1 MRLNH
6 NMNSLSTYNVYKKN
20 IAENASA
27 MERISSGEKINA
39 AKDNPNKIG
48 QSEQMRI
55 QIKSLQ
61 ASQRNLQ
68 DAASMIQTADGALQ
82 EANNTLS
89 RMRELAV
96 SAADDTK
103 STADKATIQE
113 EINQLKKNLD
123 DLAYNTEFNGVKM
136 IGSSDVKN
144 NEYPVYKNIVIGIMV
159 DEQSRIP
166 LFNISPRSLKDKENN
181 FLENID
187 VTTSGGAS
195 SAIKTLD
202 DCIYTVSNIR
212 GKYGA
217 IANRFESTAEN
228 SVARGVLLEKA
239 DSSLRDA
246 DIAYEMMEVSRTQL
260 LNDTSLAL
268 IAQSNR
274 IPLDA
279 LRVLERVRWL

>member
-1 MRLNH
+1 
-6 NMNSLSTYNVYKKN
+6 MNSLSTYNVYKKN
-20 IAENASA
+20 IDANASA

-61 ASQRNLQ
+61 ASQKNLQ
-68 DAASMIQTADGALQ
+68 DAASMVQTADGALQ
-82 EANNTLS
+82 EVNNTLS
-89 RMRELAV
+89 RMRDLAV
-96 SAADDTK
+96 SACDDTK
-103 STADKATIQE
+103 SYNDKCTIQE
-113 EINQLKKNLD
+113 EMNQLKKNLD

-136 IGSSDVKN
+136 LGNSAVKN
-144 NEYPVYKNIVIGIMV
+144 NDYPGYKNIVIGIMV

-166 LFNISPRSLKDKENN
+166 LFNVSSASLKDKNN
-181 FLENID
+181 NILKNID
-187 VTTSGGAS
+187 VSTSDGAS
-195 SAIKTLD
+195 SAIMTID
-202 DCIYTVSNIR
+202 DSINIVSKIR

-217 IANRFESTAEN
+217 IANRFESSAE
-228 SVARGVLLEKA
+228 SSEGRVYSIEKA

-246 DIAYEMMEVSRTQL
+246 DVAYEMMEVSRTKL

-279 LRVLERVRWL
+279 LRVLERV